1 MEPKFLEGP
10 VIASLSS
17 QRLEGKKREQ
27 KERIVTRSVAV
38 ENEENPIKQRIGP
51 PAKKSEL
58 APKKVVFEESL
69 EEVPRTNDKVKEVR
83 AKGKLLP
90 YVDIPPLKAI
100 LRSPVTTPVKEDQPT
115 KIGPAYKSRAPV
127 EVGIDI
133 EKIVESVLDLEI
145 SVPLRSLAGVSG
157 HIQKEIRK
165 QVTRSRV
172 PTDLDETSLE
182 TLPSKREKV
191 RLRVEDIPISSYVVL
206 AEESDEIPEGSFVA
220 DDPILQ
226 YLSSHKEV
234 ELRELVVGKT
244 SEPLRAIYATVNR
257 VGQEE
262 CLMDNGSMIVS
273 MARETAIQFGL
284 TWDPT
289 ICIEMES
296 ASNHVEKTLGLA
308 RNVRFSIGGVN
319 VYLQVHILA
328 DPPYKI
334 LLGRPFDTFTS
345 SVHRTKTDGTSEVVI
360 TDPNTKLV
368 ANVPT
373 YRRGQGPEELQ
384 KQRFQGF

>member
-1 MEPKFLEGP
+1 

-27 KERIVTRSVAV
+27 KERIVMRSVAV
-38 ENEENPIKQRIGP
+38 ENEENPIKQKIGP

-69 EEVPRTNDKVKEVR
+69 EEVPRTNDKVKEVH

-328 DPPYKI
+328 NPPYKI

-368 ANVPT
+368 ANVLT